1 MWEAKESE
9 SRQISRAAR
18 VLVRLHLLL
27 RRRGRRNGT
36 ALVIALFHGGK
47 AAEAEVHILHIRR
60 VEDDQGLAM
69 RCDVG

>member
-1 MWEAKESE
+1 MWETKESE

-18 VLVRLHLLL
+18 VLVRLL

-47 AAEAEVHILHIRR
+47 AAEAEVHIH